1 MKTGIFLPNGSNGY
15 IISNAVEPYLP
26 TFEHNM
32 AITLEAEKYG
42 MDFVL
47 SMMKFKGFGGDTGYW
62 DACLESFT
70 LMSAL
75 ASRTEKI
82 GLFPSVTLLSQHPA
96 YVARMIST
104 IDDISGGRCG
114 LNIVTGWNKPEY
126 SQMGLWRGDE
136 YYDARYDYATEYLS
150 ILKAL
155 WRDGTCTH
163 KSDYFEL
170 DNCSC
175 LPTPEGEIP
184 IVSAGQSPKG
194 VEFVA
199 RSADRNFV
207 MAHPGKL
214 KAISDGVKE
223 KGLAQGRNV
232 GTYALFGLI
241 TAETDQMAL
250 EIGNEII
257 HKADKAAI
265 SNIISSA
272 QLDLN
277 KGGTSDHLQAALEQS
292 LEVGNMAFMG
302 FPVIHGSFD
311 TVARKIDEI
320 AESTGIDGMLFSWA
334 DFVTGVRD
342 FGQYVMPQL
351 KCLQ

>member
-1 MKTGIFLPNGSNGY
+1 MASFKLFCQDAFITG
-15 IISNAVEPYLP
+15 
-26 TFEHNM
+26 
-32 AITLEAEKYG
+32 
-42 MDFVL
+42 
-47 SMMKFKGFGGDTGYW
+47 
-62 DACLESFT
+62 
-70 LMSAL
+70 
-75 ASRTEKI
+75 
-82 GLFPSVTLLSQHPA
+82 SVS
-96 YVARMIST
+96 S
-104 IDDISGGRCG
+104 
-114 LNIVTGWNKPEY
+114 
-126 SQMGLWRGDE
+126 
-136 YYDARYDYATEYLS
+136 
-150 ILKAL
+150 
-155 WRDGTCTH
+155 
-163 KSDYFEL
+163 
-170 DNCSC
+170 
-175 LPTPEGEIP
+175 
-184 IVSAGQSPKG
+184 
-194 VEFVA
+194 
-199 RSADRNFV
+199 
-207 MAHPGKL
+207 
-214 KAISDGVKE
+214 
-223 KGLAQGRNV
+223 
-232 GTYALFGLI
+232 
-241 TAETDQMAL
+241 TDQMAL